1 MESNGKSKKNK
12 MEIKIRPI
20 ISLLIGL
27 TFFTLIIIIAFFEA
41 GNGQK
46 SGSKKNNRKSS
57 NIKAEEDLS
66 SAYNNADSNSYGIIL
81 EINKTDK
88 IIRLYDIDQ
97 KAEINLNY
105 TGATNILD
113 KYGQAIAIG
122 QVEIGLIVDV
132 AYESHNK
139 KLISLQTSSRA
150 WEYIGVNNMT
160 LEPDNK
166 IIKIANAKYTYENP
180 VVIDNDK
187 FITMEDLAIQDEL
200 TIRGIDKTIWSVI
213 VTKGHGTVKLKDYEA
228 FLGGSIT
235 VGYEAVQEITEDM
248 TITVREGNYNLTVE
262 NGEYSGTKN
271 ITVYRNQETI
281 VSLGDLGPEE
291 IEYGHISFEIT
302 PFGADLFIDGEIT
315 PYANPI
321 KLAYGE
327 HNIEVSLGG
336 YLTYQG
342 ILKVDKSHKKI
353 QITLPQL
360 SSRDSVSVI
369 ETQPDEE
376 EIEGESDIDSIVD
389 MDHLIYIQ
397 NPSGVSVY
405 LNGEFKGIS
414 PVSFQK
420 VIGSHVLTFIKQG
433 YKTKSYTINIADD
446 GLDTYI
452 SLPDLQPKN

>member
-97 KAEINLNY
+97 KAEINLND

-150 WEYIGVNNMT
+150 WEYIGV
-160 LEPDNK
+160 
-166 IIKIANAKYTYENP
+166 II
-180 VVIDNDK
+180 
-187 FITMEDLAIQDEL
+187 
-200 TIRGIDKTIWSVI
+200 
-213 VTKGHGTVKLKDYEA
+213 
-228 FLGGSIT
+228 
-235 VGYEAVQEITEDM
+235 
-248 TITVREGNYNLTVE
+248 
-262 NGEYSGTKN
+262 
-271 ITVYRNQETI
+271 
-281 VSLGDLGPEE
+281 
-291 IEYGHISFEIT
+291 
-302 PFGADLFIDGEIT
+302 
-315 PYANPI
+315 
-321 KLAYGE
+321 
-327 HNIEVSLGG
+327 
-336 YLTYQG
+336 
-342 ILKVDKSHKKI
+342 
-353 QITLPQL
+353 
-360 SSRDSVSVI
+360 
-369 ETQPDEE
+369 
-376 EIEGESDIDSIVD
+376 
-389 MDHLIYIQ
+389 
-397 NPSGVSVY
+397 
-405 LNGEFKGIS
+405 
-414 PVSFQK
+414 
-420 VIGSHVLTFIKQG
+420 
-433 YKTKSYTINIADD
+433 
-446 GLDTYI
+446 
-452 SLPDLQPKN
+452 